1 MLNGLKKGDSFMF
14 NGRKDYELTDKKEN
28 VNYKIIEDKINKVD
42 GAMAQEG
49 MPLTNEL
56 KQRLYNCIIG
66 KTTTEQERKEII
78 EKYRGIYG

>member
-1 MLNGLKKGDSFMF
+1 MINSRKEYKKNIS
-14 NGRKDYELTDKKEN
+14 YI
-28 VNYKIIEDKINKVD
+28 IIEDKINKVD

-56 KQRLYNCIIG
+56 KQCLYNCIVG
-66 KTTTEQERKEII
+66 KTTTEQERKKII